1 MRVRAY
7 TLATLLLVTIASGLQ
22 ASVESPSIT
31 ISSLSEGDWIEG
43 EVEVLVDGDVENLEL
58 LVKRVALGSVWTVVA
73 SANAGEA
80 LIWDTRDANAT
91 SPASFQVVVRGELE
105 NGTQVES
112 APVSVTVLY
121 PRQLTYDGGS
131 VQPEWHPEGGIFV
144 FKSNRGEEGHI
155 FKLYTLIPGEEPELV
170 TTDRVYHGYPG
181 WSPDGSHMVFN
192 SYDPEVEGVNE
203 MDIFVVNLSSGE
215 STPVTS
221 NSDFDDSGRWSPDGN
236 FISFHSSRS
245 GDLDVW
251 KVAVAENGTP
261 VGEPIRLTPG
271 NSNEHCPRWSFDG
284 EWLVYETD
292 RVEGTDVWVMRDD
305 GSDARQITNDDY
317 HDGYPGW
324 SPTGDWLVYDSSR
337 DNNTDIYLIPT
348 DGGTQKRVTM
358 HHAQDRHPSWSP
370 DGRSLLFHSG
380 RGGDVNIWQVE
391 IPDPSV
397 IDETEEDSGIDETE
411 EDSGFCTA
419 IVTEENIDEVDDA
432 CVATFD
438 DEEELEPSESGD
450 TTLPGISI
458 VGTLGL
464 VTLLAFMRRRSYV

>member
-22 ASVESPSIT
+22 ASEESPSIT
-31 ISSLSEGDWIEG
+31 ITSLSEGDWIEG

-80 LIWDTRDANAT
+80 LFWDTRDANAT
-91 SPASFQVVVRGELE
+91 SPVSFQVVARGELE

-112 APVSVTVLY
+112 TSVNVTVLY
-121 PRQLTYDGGS
+121 PRQLTYDS
-131 VQPEWHPEGGIFV
+131 AMDIQPEWHPEGGIFV
-144 FKSNRGEEGHI
+144 FKSNRGEDEHI

-170 TTDRVYHGYPG
+170 ETGRVYHGYPG
-181 WSPDGSHMVFN
+181 WSPDGNHMVFN
-192 SYDPEVEGVNE
+192 TYDPEVEGVNE
-203 MDIFVVNLSSGE
+203 MDIFVVNLSTGE
-215 STPVTS
+215 STSVTS

-271 NSNEHCPRWSFDG
+271 DSNEHCPRWSFDG

-292 RVEGTDVWVMRDD
+292 RVEGTDVWVMRGD

-324 SPTGDWLVYDSSR
+324 SPTGDWLVYDSNR
-337 DNNTDIYLIPT
+337 DDNTDIYLIPT
-348 DGGTQKRVTM
+348 AGGPQKRVTM

-391 IPDPSV
+391 IPDLSV
-397 IDETEEDSGIDETE
+397 NIDETE

-419 IVTEENIDEVDDA
+419 IVNEENIDEVDDA

-438 DEEELEPSESGD
+438 DDEEVPPTASDDTLED
-450 TTLPGISI
+450 TLPDISI
-458 VGTLGL
+458 ISTIGL
-464 VTLLAFMRRRSYV
+464 ITLLAFMRRKYV

>member
-1 MRVRAY
+1 MRARAY
-7 TLATLLLVTIASGLQ
+7 TLATLLLVMIANGLQ
-22 ASVESPSIT
+22 ASEESPSIT
-31 ISSLSEGDWIEG
+31 IISLSEGDWIEG
-43 EVEVLVDGDVENLEL
+43 DVEIIVDGDVENLEL
-58 LVKRVALGSVWTVVA
+58 LVNGTVVA
-73 SANAGEA
+73 SANAGET

-192 SYDPEVEGVNE
+192 SYDPEVEGTGE

-261 VGEPIRLTPG
+261 IGEPIRLTPG
-271 NSNEHCPRWSFDG
+271 DSNEHCPRWSFDG

-292 RVEGTDVWVMRDD
+292 REEGTDVWIMRPD

-324 SPTGDWLVYDSSR
+324 SPTGDWLVYDSVR
-337 DNNTDIYLIPT
+337 DENTDIYLIPT
-348 DGGTQKRVTM
+348 SGGAQKRVTM
-358 HHAQDRHPSWSP
+358 HHADDRHASWSP
-370 DGRSLLFHSG
+370 DGHSLLFHSG

-397 IDETEEDSGIDETE
+397 NIDETE

-438 DEEELEPSESGD
+438 DDEEAPPTELED
-450 TTLPGISI
+450 TLEDTLPSISI
-458 VGTLGL
+458 TSTLCL

>member
-1 MRVRAY
+1 MRARAY
-7 TLATLLLVTIASGLQ
+7 TLATLLLVMIATNGLQ
-22 ASVESPSIT
+22 ASEESPSIT
-31 ISSLSEGDWIEG
+31 IISLSEGDWIEG
-43 EVEVLVDGDVENLEL
+43 EVEILVDGDVENLEL
-58 LVKRVALGSVWTVVA
+58 LVNGTVVA
-73 SANAGEA
+73 SANAGET

-192 SYDPEVEGVNE
+192 SYDPEVEGTGE

-348 DGGTQKRVTM
+348 DGGPQKRVTM

-397 IDETEEDSGIDETE
+397 IDETEEDSG
-411 EDSGFCTA
+411 FCTA

-438 DEEELEPSESGD
+438 DDEEAPPTELED
-450 TTLPGISI
+450 TLEDTLPSISI
-458 VGTLGL
+458 TSTLCL
-464 VTLLAFMRRRSYV
+464 ITLLAFMRRRSYV

>member
-1 MRVRAY
+1 MRARAY
-7 TLATLLLVTIASGLQ
+7 TLATLLLVMIATNGLQ
-22 ASVESPSIT
+22 ASEESPSIT
-31 ISSLSEGDWIEG
+31 IISLSEGDWIEG
-43 EVEVLVDGDVENLEL
+43 DVEIIVDGDVENLEL
-58 LVKRVALGSVWTVVA
+58 LVNGTVVA
-73 SANAGEA
+73 SANAGET

-192 SYDPEVEGVNE
+192 SYDPEVEGTGE

-261 VGEPIRLTPG
+261 IGEPIRLTPG
-271 NSNEHCPRWSFDG
+271 DSNEHCPRWSFDG

-292 RVEGTDVWVMRDD
+292 REEGTDVWVMRGD

-348 DGGTQKRVTM
+348 DGGPQKRVTM
-358 HHAQDRHPSWSP
+358 HHADDRHASWSP
-370 DGRSLLFHSG
+370 DGHSLLFHSG

-397 IDETEEDSGIDETE
+397 NIDETE

-438 DEEELEPSESGD
+438 DDEEAPPTELED
-450 TTLPGISI
+450 TLEDTLPSISI
-458 VGTLGL
+458 TSTLCL

>member
-22 ASVESPSIT
+22 ASEESPSIT
-31 ISSLSEGDWIEG
+31 ITSLSEGDWIEG

-91 SPASFQVVVRGELE
+91 SPASFQVVARGELE

-112 APVSVTVLY
+112 ASVNVTVLY
-121 PRQLTYDGGS
+121 PRQLTYDS
-131 VQPEWHPEGGIFV
+131 AMDIQPEWHPEGDIFV
-144 FKSNRGEEGHI
+144 FKSNRGEDEHI

-170 TTDRVYHGYPG
+170 ETGRVYHGYPG

-192 SYDPEVEGVNE
+192 TYDPEVEGVNE
-203 MDIFVVNLSSGE
+203 MDIFVVNLSTGE
-215 STPVTS
+215 STSVTS

-271 NSNEHCPRWSFDG
+271 DSNEHCPRWSFDG

-292 RVEGTDVWVMRDD
+292 RVEGTDVWVMRGD
-305 GSDARQITNDDY
+305 GSDARQITDDDY

-324 SPTGDWLVYDSSR
+324 SPTGDWLVYDSNR
-337 DNNTDIYLIPT
+337 DDNTDIYLIPT
-348 DGGTQKRVTM
+348 TGGPQKRVTM

-391 IPDPSV
+391 IPDLSV
-397 IDETEEDSGIDETE
+397 NIDETE

-438 DEEELEPSESGD
+438 DDEEAPPTKLED
-450 TTLPGISI
+450 TLEDTLPDISI
-458 VGTLGL
+458 VSTIGL
-464 VTLLAFMRRRSYV
+464 ITLLAFMRRKYV

>member
-1 MRVRAY
+1 MRARAY
-7 TLATLLLVTIASGLQ
+7 TLATLLLVMIATNGLQ
-22 ASVESPSIT
+22 ASEESPSIT
-31 ISSLSEGDWIEG
+31 IISLSEGDWIEG
-43 EVEVLVDGDVENLEL
+43 DVEIIVDGDVENLEL
-58 LVKRVALGSVWTVVA
+58 LVNGTVVA
-73 SANAGEA
+73 SANAGET

-192 SYDPEVEGVNE
+192 SYDPEVEGTGE

-261 VGEPIRLTPG
+261 IGEPIRLTPG
-271 NSNEHCPRWSFDG
+271 DSNEHCPRWSFDG

-292 RVEGTDVWVMRDD
+292 REEGTDVWIMRPD

-348 DGGTQKRVTM
+348 DGGPQKRVTM

-391 IPDPSV
+391 IPAPSV
-397 IDETEEDSGIDETE
+397 NIDETEEDSG
-411 EDSGFCTA
+411 DSASCPAF
-419 IVTEENIDEVDDA
+419 VDEENLEEIDDA
-432 CVATFD
+432 CEFQ
-438 DEEELEPSESGD
+438 
-450 TTLPGISI
+450 
-458 VGTLGL
+458 
-464 VTLLAFMRRRSYV
+464 FMRRERRG

>member
-22 ASVESPSIT
+22 ASEESPSIT
-31 ISSLSEGDWIEG
+31 ITSLSEGDWIEG

-58 LVKRVALGSVWTVVA
+58 LVNGTVVA

-91 SPASFQVVVRGELE
+91 SPASFQVVARGELE

-112 APVSVTVLY
+112 ASVNVTVLY
-121 PRQLTYDGGS
+121 PRQLTYDS
-131 VQPEWHPEGGIFV
+131 AMDIQPEWHPEGGIFV
-144 FKSNRGEEGHI
+144 FKSNRGEDEHI

-170 TTDRVYHGYPG
+170 ETGRVYHGYPG

-192 SYDPEVEGVNE
+192 TYDPEVEGVNE
-203 MDIFVVNLSSGE
+203 MDIFVVNLSTGE
-215 STPVTS
+215 STSVTS

-271 NSNEHCPRWSFDG
+271 DSNEHCPRWSFDG

-292 RVEGTDVWVMRDD
+292 RVEGTDVWVMRGD

-324 SPTGDWLVYDSSR
+324 SPTGDWLVYDSNR
-337 DNNTDIYLIPT
+337 DDNTDIYLIPT
-348 DGGTQKRVTM
+348 AGGPQKRVTM

-391 IPDPSV
+391 IPDLFV
-397 IDETEEDSGIDETE
+397 NIDETE

-438 DEEELEPSESGD
+438 DDEEAPPTKLED
-450 TTLPGISI
+450 TLEDTLPDISI
-458 VGTLGL
+458 VSTIGL
-464 VTLLAFMRRRSYV
+464 ITLLAFMRRKYV

>member
-1 MRVRAY
+1 MRARAY
-7 TLATLLLVTIASGLQ
+7 TLATLLLVMIATNGLQ
-22 ASVESPSIT
+22 ASEESPSIT
-31 ISSLSEGDWIEG
+31 IISLSEGDWIEG
-43 EVEVLVDGDVENLEL
+43 DVEIIVDGDVENLEL
-58 LVKRVALGSVWTVVA
+58 LVNGTVVA
-73 SANAGEA
+73 SANAGET

-192 SYDPEVEGVNE
+192 SYDPEVEGTGE

-261 VGEPIRLTPG
+261 IGEPIRLTPG
-271 NSNEHCPRWSFDG
+271 DSNEHCPRWSFDG

-292 RVEGTDVWVMRDD
+292 RVEGTDVWVMRGD

-348 DGGTQKRVTM
+348 DGGPQKRVTM
-358 HHAQDRHPSWSP
+358 HHTHDRHPSWSP

-391 IPDPSV
+391 IPDLSV
-397 IDETEEDSGIDETE
+397 NIDETE

-438 DEEELEPSESGD
+438 DDEEAPPTELED
-450 TTLPGISI
+450 TLEDTLPSISI
-458 VGTLGL
+458 TSTLCL

>member
-1 MRVRAY
+1 MRARAY
-7 TLATLLLVTIASGLQ
+7 TLATLLLVMIANGLQ
-22 ASVESPSIT
+22 ASEESPSIT
-31 ISSLSEGDWIEG
+31 IISLSEGDWIEG
-43 EVEVLVDGDVENLEL
+43 DVEIIVDGDVENLEL
-58 LVKRVALGSVWTVVA
+58 LVNGTVVA
-73 SANAGEA
+73 SANAGET

-192 SYDPEVEGVNE
+192 SYDPEVEGTGE

-261 VGEPIRLTPG
+261 IGEPIRLTPG
-271 NSNEHCPRWSFDG
+271 DSNEHCPRWSFDG

-292 RVEGTDVWVMRDD
+292 REEGTDVWVMRGD

-348 DGGTQKRVTM
+348 DGGPQKRVTM

-391 IPDPSV
+391 IPNPSV
-397 IDETEEDSGIDETE
+397 IDETE

-438 DEEELEPSESGD
+438 DDEEAPPTELED
-450 TTLPGISI
+450 TLEDTLPSISI
-458 VGTLGL
+458 TSTLCL

>member
-1 MRVRAY
+1 MRARAY
-7 TLATLLLVTIASGLQ
+7 TLATLLLVMIATNGLQ
-22 ASVESPSIT
+22 ASEESPSIT
-31 ISSLSEGDWIEG
+31 IISLSEGDWIEG
-43 EVEVLVDGDVENLEL
+43 DVEIIVDGDVENLEL
-58 LVKRVALGSVWTVVA
+58 LVNGTVVA
-73 SANAGEA
+73 SANAGET

-215 STPVTS
+215 STPVTN

-236 FISFHSSRS
+236 FITFHSSRD
-245 GDLDVW
+245 GNLDVW
-251 KVAVAENGTP
+251 RVAVAENGTP
-261 VGEPIRLTPG
+261 IGEPVRLTPG
-271 NSNEHCPRWSFDG
+271 DSNEHCPRWSFDG

-292 RVEGTDVWVMRDD
+292 REEGTDVWVMRGD

-337 DNNTDIYLIPT
+337 ANNTDIYLIPP
-348 DGGTQKRVTM
+348 DGGPQKRVTM
-358 HHAQDRHPSWSP
+358 HHTHDRHASWSP
-370 DGRSLLFHSG
+370 DGHSLLFHSG

-397 IDETEEDSGIDETE
+397 NIDETE

-438 DEEELEPSESGD
+438 DDEEAPPTELED
-450 TTLPGISI
+450 TLEDTLPSISI
-458 VGTLGL
+458 TSTFCLITLI
-464 VTLLAFMRRRSYV
+464 AFMRRRSYV

>member
-22 ASVESPSIT
+22 ASEESPSIT
-31 ISSLSEGDWIEG
+31 ITSLSEGDWIEG

-91 SPASFQVVVRGELE
+91 SPASFQVVARGELE

-112 APVSVTVLY
+112 ASVNVTVLY
-121 PRQLTYDGGS
+121 PRQLTYDS
-131 VQPEWHPEGGIFV
+131 AMDIQPEWHPEGDIFV
-144 FKSNRGEEGHI
+144 FKSNRGEDEHI

-170 TTDRVYHGYPG
+170 ETGRVYHGYPG

-192 SYDPEVEGVNE
+192 TYDPEVEGVNE
-203 MDIFVVNLSSGE
+203 MDIFVVNLSTGE
-215 STPVTS
+215 STSVTS

-251 KVAVAENGTP
+251 KVAVAKNGTP

-271 NSNEHCPRWSFDG
+271 DSNEHCPRWSFDG

-292 RVEGTDVWVMRDD
+292 RVEGTDVWVMRGD
-305 GSDARQITNDDY
+305 GSDARQITDDDY

-324 SPTGDWLVYDSSR
+324 SPTGDWLVYDSNR
-337 DNNTDIYLIPT
+337 DDNTDIYLIPT
-348 DGGTQKRVTM
+348 AGGPQKRVTM

-391 IPDPSV
+391 IPDLSV
-397 IDETEEDSGIDETE
+397 NIDETE

-438 DEEELEPSESGD
+438 DDEEAPPTKLED
-450 TTLPGISI
+450 TLEDTLPDISI
-458 VGTLGL
+458 VSTIGL
-464 VTLLAFMRRRSYV
+464 ITLLAFMRRKYV

>member
-1 MRVRAY
+1 MRARAY
-7 TLATLLLVTIASGLQ
+7 TLATLLLVMIATNGLQ
-22 ASVESPSIT
+22 ASEESPSIT
-31 ISSLSEGDWIEG
+31 IISLSEGDRIEG
-43 EVEVLVDGDVENLEL
+43 DVEIIVDGDVENLEL
-58 LVKRVALGSVWTVVA
+58 LVNGTVVA
-73 SANAGEA
+73 SANAGET

-192 SYDPEVEGVNE
+192 SYDPEVEGTGE

-261 VGEPIRLTPG
+261 IGEPIRLTPG
-271 NSNEHCPRWSFDG
+271 DSNEHCPRWSFDG

-292 RVEGTDVWVMRDD
+292 REEGTDVWIMRPD

-324 SPTGDWLVYDSSR
+324 SPTGDWLVYDSVR
-337 DNNTDIYLIPT
+337 DENTDIYLIPT
-348 DGGTQKRVTM
+348 SGGAQKRVTM
-358 HHAQDRHPSWSP
+358 HHADDRHASWSP
-370 DGRSLLFHSG
+370 DGHSLLFHSG

-391 IPDPSV
+391 IPIPSV
-397 IDETEEDSGIDETE
+397 IDETDE

-438 DEEELEPSESGD
+438 DDEEAPPTELED
-450 TTLPGISI
+450 TLEDTLPSISI
-458 VGTLGL
+458 TSTFCLITLI
-464 VTLLAFMRRRSYV
+464 AFMRRRSYV

>member
-1 MRVRAY
+1 MRARAY
-7 TLATLLLVTIASGLQ
+7 TLATLLLVMIATNGLQ
-22 ASVESPSIT
+22 ASEESPSIT
-31 ISSLSEGDWIEG
+31 IISLSEGDWIEG
-43 EVEVLVDGDVENLEL
+43 DVEIIVDGDVENLEL
-58 LVKRVALGSVWTVVA
+58 LVNGTVVA
-73 SANAGEA
+73 SANAGET

-192 SYDPEVEGVNE
+192 SYDPEVEGTGE

-324 SPTGDWLVYDSSR
+324 SPTGDWLVYDSVR
-337 DNNTDIYLIPT
+337 DENTDIYLIPT
-348 DGGTQKRVTM
+348 SGGAQKRVTM
-358 HHAQDRHPSWSP
+358 HHADDRHASWSP
-370 DGRSLLFHSG
+370 DGHSLLFHSG

-397 IDETEEDSGIDETE
+397 NIDETE

-438 DEEELEPSESGD
+438 DDEEAPPTELED
-450 TTLPGISI
+450 TLEDTLPSISI
-458 VGTLGL
+458 TSTLCL

>member
-1 MRVRAY
+1 MRARAY
-7 TLATLLLVTIASGLQ
+7 TLATLLLVMIANGLQ
-22 ASVESPSIT
+22 ASEESPSIKI
-31 ISSLSEGDWIEG
+31 ISITDGDWVEG
-43 EVEVLVDGDVENLEL
+43 EIEIIVDGNFKNLEL
-58 LVKRVALGSVWTVVA
+58 QINGTVVA
-73 SANAGEA
+73 SANTDET

-91 SPASFQVVVRGELE
+91 SPASFQVVARGELE

-112 APVSVTVLY
+112 SPINVTVLY
-121 PRQLTYDGGS
+121 PRQLTYDPAMDI
-131 VQPEWHPEGGIFV
+131 QPEWHPEGGFFV
-144 FKSNRGEEGHI
+144 FKSNRGEEEHI

-170 TTDRVYHGYPG
+170 QTDRVYHGYPG

-192 SYDPEVEGVNE
+192 SYDPEVEGTGE

-261 VGEPIRLTPG
+261 IGEPIRLTPG
-271 NSNEHCPRWSFDG
+271 DSNEHCPRWSFDG

-292 RVEGTDVWVMRDD
+292 REEGTDVWVMRGD

-324 SPTGDWLVYDSSR
+324 SPTGDWLVYDSVR
-337 DNNTDIYLIPT
+337 DENTDIYLIPT
-348 DGGTQKRVTM
+348 SGGAQKRVTM
-358 HHAQDRHPSWSP
+358 HHADDRHASWSP

-380 RGGDVNIWQVE
+380 RGGDINIWQVE

-397 IDETEEDSGIDETE
+397 NIDETEEDSV
-411 EDSGFCTA
+411 DSASCPAF
-419 IVTEENIDEVDDA
+419 VDEENLEEVDDA

-438 DEEELEPSESGD
+438 DDEEAPTELEDALED
-450 TTLPGISI
+450 TLPSMSI
-458 VGTLGL
+458 TSTLCL
-464 VTLLAFMRRRSYV
+464 ITLLAFMRRRSYV

>member
-1 MRVRAY
+1 MRARAY
-7 TLATLLLVTIASGLQ
+7 TLATLLLVMIVNGLQ
-22 ASVESPSIT
+22 ASEESSSIT
-31 ISSLSEGDWIEG
+31 IISLSEGDWVEG
-43 EVEVLVDGDVENLEL
+43 EVEILVDGDVENLEL
-58 LVKRVALGSVWTVVA
+58 LVNGTVVA
-73 SANAGEA
+73 SANTGET
-80 LIWDTRDANAT
+80 LIWDTRDANAI
-91 SPASFQVVVRGELE
+91 SPTSFQVVARGELE

-112 APVSVTVLY
+112 NPVSVTVIY
-121 PRQLTYDGGS
+121 PRQLTYDLAMDI
-131 VQPEWHPEGGIFV
+131 QPEWHPEGGFFV
-144 FKSNRGEEGHI
+144 FKSNRGEEEHI
-155 FKLYTLIPGEEPELV
+155 FKLFTLIPGEEPELV
-170 TTDRVYHGYPG
+170 QTDRVYHGYPG

-192 SYDPEVEGVNE
+192 SYDPEVEGTGE

-271 NSNEHCPRWSFDG
+271 DSNEHCPRWSFDG

-292 RVEGTDVWVMRDD
+292 RVEGTDVWVMRGD

-348 DGGTQKRVTM
+348 DGGPQKRVTM

-397 IDETEEDSGIDETE
+397 IDETEEDSG
-411 EDSGFCTA
+411 FCTA

-438 DEEELEPSESGD
+438 DDEEAPPTKLED
-450 TTLPGISI
+450 TLEDTLPDISI
-458 VGTLGL
+458 VSTIGL
-464 VTLLAFMRRRSYV
+464 ITLLAFMRRKYV

>member
-7 TLATLLLVTIASGLQ
+7 TLVTLLLVTITSGLQ

-31 ISSLSEGDWIEG
+31 ITSLSEGDWIEG

-58 LVKRVALGSVWTVVA
+58 LVNGTVVA

-91 SPASFQVVVRGELE
+91 SPASFQVVARGELE

-215 STPVTS
+215 STPVTN

-271 NSNEHCPRWSFDG
+271 DSNEHCPRWSFDG

-292 RVEGTDVWVMRDD
+292 RVEGTDVWIMRGD

-324 SPTGDWLVYDSSR
+324 SPTGDWLVYDSNR

-348 DGGTQKRVTM
+348 IPLSPQSKLSAAPQKRVTM

-391 IPDPSV
+391 IPDLSV
-397 IDETEEDSGIDETE
+397 NIDETED
-411 EDSGFCTA
+411 DSGFCTA

-438 DEEELEPSESGD
+438 DDEEAPTELEDRLED
-450 TTLPGISI
+450 TLPSISI
-458 VGTLGL
+458 TSTLCL
-464 VTLLAFMRRRSYV
+464 ITLLAFMRRRSNV

>member
-1 MRVRAY
+1 MRARAY
-7 TLATLLLVTIASGLQ
+7 TLATLLLVMIATNGLQ
-22 ASVESPSIT
+22 ASEESPSIT
-31 ISSLSEGDWIEG
+31 IISLSEGDWIEG
-43 EVEVLVDGDVENLEL
+43 DVEIIVDGDVENLEL
-58 LVKRVALGSVWTVVA
+58 LVNGTVVA
-73 SANAGEA
+73 SANAGET

-192 SYDPEVEGVNE
+192 SYDPEVEGTGE

-292 RVEGTDVWVMRDD
+292 RVEGTDVWVMRGD

-324 SPTGDWLVYDSSR
+324 SPTGDWLVYDSVR
-337 DNNTDIYLIPT
+337 DENTDIYLIPT
-348 DGGTQKRVTM
+348 SGGAQKRVTM
-358 HHAQDRHPSWSP
+358 HHADDRHASWSP
-370 DGRSLLFHSG
+370 DGHSLLFHSG

-391 IPDPSV
+391 IPNPSV
-397 IDETEEDSGIDETE
+397 IDETE

-438 DEEELEPSESGD
+438 DDEEAPPTELED
-450 TTLPGISI
+450 TLEDTLPSISI
-458 VGTLGL
+458 TSTLCL

>member
-1 MRVRAY
+1 
-7 TLATLLLVTIASGLQ
+7 
-22 ASVESPSIT
+22 
-31 ISSLSEGDWIEG
+31 
-43 EVEVLVDGDVENLEL
+43 
-58 LVKRVALGSVWTVVA
+58 
-73 SANAGEA
+73 
-80 LIWDTRDANAT
+80 
-91 SPASFQVVVRGELE
+91 
-105 NGTQVES
+105 
-112 APVSVTVLY
+112 
-121 PRQLTYDGGS
+121 
-131 VQPEWHPEGGIFV
+131 
-144 FKSNRGEEGHI
+144 
-155 FKLYTLIPGEEPELV
+155 
-170 TTDRVYHGYPG
+170 
-181 WSPDGSHMVFN
+181 MVFN
-192 SYDPEVEGVNE
+192 SYDPEVEGTGE

-261 VGEPIRLTPG
+261 IGEPIRLTPG
-271 NSNEHCPRWSFDG
+271 DSNEHCPRWSFDG

-292 RVEGTDVWVMRDD
+292 REEGTDVWIMRPD

-324 SPTGDWLVYDSSR
+324 SPTGDWLVYDSVR
-337 DNNTDIYLIPT
+337 DENTDIYLIPT
-348 DGGTQKRVTM
+348 SGGAQKRVTM
-358 HHAQDRHPSWSP
+358 HHADDRHASWSP
-370 DGRSLLFHSG
+370 DGHSLLFHSG

-397 IDETEEDSGIDETE
+397 NIDETE

-438 DEEELEPSESGD
+438 DDEEAPPTELED
-450 TTLPGISI
+450 TLEDTLPSISI
-458 VGTLGL
+458 TSTLCL
-464 VTLLAFMRRRSYV
+464 ITLLAFMRRRSYV

>member
-1 MRVRAY
+1 MI
-7 TLATLLLVTIASGLQ
+7 ATNGLQ
-22 ASVESPSIT
+22 ASEESPSIT
-31 ISSLSEGDWIEG
+31 IISLSEGDWIEG
-43 EVEVLVDGDVENLEL
+43 DVEIIVDGDVENLEL
-58 LVKRVALGSVWTVVA
+58 LVNGTVVA
-73 SANAGEA
+73 SANAGET

-192 SYDPEVEGVNE
+192 SYDPEVEGTGE

-261 VGEPIRLTPG
+261 IGEPIRLTPG
-271 NSNEHCPRWSFDG
+271 DSNEHCPRWSFDG

-292 RVEGTDVWVMRDD
+292 REEGTDVWIMRPD

-324 SPTGDWLVYDSSR
+324 SPTGDWLVYDSVR
-337 DNNTDIYLIPT
+337 DENTDIYLIPT
-348 DGGTQKRVTM
+348 SGGAQKRVTM
-358 HHAQDRHPSWSP
+358 HHADDRHASWSP
-370 DGRSLLFHSG
+370 DGHSLLFHSG

-391 IPDPSV
+391 IPNPSV
-397 IDETEEDSGIDETE
+397 IDETE

-438 DEEELEPSESGD
+438 DDEEAPPTELED
-450 TTLPGISI
+450 TLEDTLPSISI
-458 VGTLGL
+458 TSTLCL

>member
-1 MRVRAY
+1 MRARAY
-7 TLATLLLVTIASGLQ
+7 TLATLLLVMIVNGLQ
-22 ASVESPSIT
+22 ASEESSSIT
-31 ISSLSEGDWIEG
+31 IISLSEGDWVEG
-43 EVEVLVDGDVENLEL
+43 EVEILVDGDVENLEL
-58 LVKRVALGSVWTVVA
+58 LVNGTVVA
-73 SANAGEA
+73 SANTGET
-80 LIWDTRDANAT
+80 LIWDTRDANAI
-91 SPASFQVVVRGELE
+91 SPTSFQVVARGELE

-112 APVSVTVLY
+112 NPVSVTVIY
-121 PRQLTYDGGS
+121 PRQLTYDLAMDI
-131 VQPEWHPEGGIFV
+131 QPEWHPEGGFFV
-144 FKSNRGEEGHI
+144 FKSNRGEEEHI
-155 FKLYTLIPGEEPELV
+155 FKLFTLIPGEEPELV
-170 TTDRVYHGYPG
+170 QTDRVYHGYPG

-192 SYDPEVEGVNE
+192 SYDPEVEGTGE

-251 KVAVAENGTP
+251 KVAVAKNGTP
-261 VGEPIRLTPG
+261 IGEPIRLTPG
-271 NSNEHCPRWSFDG
+271 DSNEHCPRWSFDG

-292 RVEGTDVWVMRDD
+292 RVEGTDVWVMRGD

-324 SPTGDWLVYDSSR
+324 SPTGDWLVYDSVR
-337 DNNTDIYLIPT
+337 DENTDIYLIPT
-348 DGGTQKRVTM
+348 SGGAQKRVTM
-358 HHAQDRHPSWSP
+358 HHADDRHASWSP

-380 RGGDVNIWQVE
+380 RGGDINIWQVE
-391 IPDPSV
+391 IPDLSV
-397 IDETEEDSGIDETE
+397 NIDETE

-438 DEEELEPSESGD
+438 DDEEAPPTKLED
-450 TTLPGISI
+450 TLPDISMVSTI
-458 VGTLGL
+458 GLITLI
-464 VTLLAFMRRRSYV
+464 AFLRRRSYV

>member
-1 MRVRAY
+1 MRARAY
-7 TLATLLLVTIASGLQ
+7 TLATLLLVMIATNGLQ

-31 ISSLSEGDWIEG
+31 IISLSEGDWIEG
-43 EVEVLVDGDVENLEL
+43 DVEIIVDGDVENLEL
-58 LVKRVALGSVWTVVA
+58 LVNGTVVA
-73 SANAGEA
+73 SANAGET

-192 SYDPEVEGVNE
+192 SYDPEVEGTGE

-261 VGEPIRLTPG
+261 IGEPIRLTPG
-271 NSNEHCPRWSFDG
+271 DSNEHCPRWSFDG

-292 RVEGTDVWVMRDD
+292 REEGTDVWIMRPD

-324 SPTGDWLVYDSSR
+324 SPTGDWLVYDSVR
-337 DNNTDIYLIPT
+337 DENTDIYLIPT
-348 DGGTQKRVTM
+348 SGGAQKRVTM
-358 HHAQDRHPSWSP
+358 HHADDRHASWSP
-370 DGRSLLFHSG
+370 DGHSLLFHSG

-397 IDETEEDSGIDETE
+397 IDETEEDSG
-411 EDSGFCTA
+411 FCTA

-438 DEEELEPSESGD
+438 DDEEAPPTELED
-450 TTLPGISI
+450 TLEDTLPSISI
-458 VGTLGL
+458 TSTLCL

>member
-22 ASVESPSIT
+22 ASEESPSIT
-31 ISSLSEGDWIEG
+31 ITSLSEGDWIEG

-91 SPASFQVVVRGELE
+91 SPASFQVVARGELE

-112 APVSVTVLY
+112 ASVNVTVLY
-121 PRQLTYDGGS
+121 PRQLTYDS
-131 VQPEWHPEGGIFV
+131 AMDIQPEWHPEGGIFV
-144 FKSNRGEEGHI
+144 FKSNRGEDEHI
-155 FKLYTLIPGEEPELV
+155 FKLYTFIPGEEPELV
-170 TTDRVYHGYPG
+170 ETGRVYHGYPG

-192 SYDPEVEGVNE
+192 TYDPEVEGVNE
-203 MDIFVVNLSSGE
+203 MDIFVVNLSTGE
-215 STPVTS
+215 STSVTS

-251 KVAVAENGTP
+251 KVAVAKNGTP

-271 NSNEHCPRWSFDG
+271 DSNEHCPRWSFDG

-292 RVEGTDVWVMRDD
+292 RVEGTDVWVMRGD

-324 SPTGDWLVYDSSR
+324 SPTGDWLVYDSNR
-337 DNNTDIYLIPT
+337 DDNTDIYLIPT
-348 DGGTQKRVTM
+348 AGGPQKRVTM

-391 IPDPSV
+391 IPDLSV
-397 IDETEEDSGIDETE
+397 NIDETE

-438 DEEELEPSESGD
+438 DDEEAPPTKLED
-450 TTLPGISI
+450 TLEDTLPDISI
-458 VGTLGL
+458 VSTIGL
-464 VTLLAFMRRRSYV
+464 ITLLAFMRRKYV

>member
-1 MRVRAY
+1 MRTQAY
-7 TLATLLLVTIASGLQ
+7 ILTALLILVSVGSGLQ
-22 ASVESPSIT
+22 ASEESPSIT
-31 ISSLSEGDWIEG
+31 ITSLSEGDWVEG
-43 EVEVLVDGDVENLEL
+43 EVEILVDGDVDNLEL
-58 LVKRVALGSVWTVVA
+58 LANGTVVA
-73 SANAGEA
+73 SANAGES
-80 LIWDTRDANAT
+80 LIWDTRDASAT
-91 SPASFQVVVRGELE
+91 SPASFQVVARGELE

-112 APVSVTVLY
+112 SPINVTVLY
-121 PRQLTYDGGS
+121 PRQLTYDPAMDI
-131 VQPEWHPEGGIFV
+131 QPEWHPEDGIFV
-144 FKSNRGEEGHI
+144 FKSNRGEEEHI

-170 TTDRVYHGYPG
+170 QTDRAYHGYPG

-192 SYDPEVEGVNE
+192 SYDPEVEGTGE

-215 STPVTS
+215 STPVTA

-261 VGEPIRLTPG
+261 IGEPIRLTPG
-271 NSNEHCPRWSFDG
+271 DSNEHCPRWSFDG

-292 RVEGTDVWVMRDD
+292 REEGTDVWVMKAD

-317 HDGYPGW
+317 EDGYPGW
-324 SPTGDWLVYDSSR
+324 SPTGDWLVYDSVR
-337 DNNTDIYLIPT
+337 DDNTDIYLIPT
-348 DGGTQKRVTM
+348 AGGPQKRVTM
-358 HHAQDRHPSWSP
+358 HHTDDRHASWSP

-397 IDETEEDSGIDETE
+397 NIDETEEDSGDPDSCPVFVDGENLE
-411 EDSGFCTA
+411 E
-419 IVTEENIDEVDDA
+419 IDDA

-438 DEEELEPSESGD
+438 DEEKLEPSESED
-450 TTLPGISI
+450 TLPGISI
-458 VGTLGL
+458 VSTLGL
-464 VTLLAFMRRRSYV
+464 ITLIAFLRRKPYV